1 MVEMTSLKDELNKPK
16 KALEESSLEKSRL
29 VESKKDLMKED
40 LQSRTRL
47 LIKEDG
53 DKVTVWKLKAEIN

>member
-29 VESKKDLMKED
+29 VESKNDLMRED

>member
-29 VESKKDLMKED
+29 VESKNDLMKED

>member
-1 MVEMTSLKDELNKPK
+1 
-16 KALEESSLEKSRL
+16 LEESSLEKSRL